1 MSWIH
6 CWLNFLGESVNN
18 WPGKHIS
25 MEKLQ
30 VWIGHTTHLSE
41 LISDFHKT
49 GLWLN
54 EPSLVLYIFPNQL
67 LDLISSPNAVVLP
80 DNFSLW
86 TGWQMSSGRS
96 LHGLWCLQM
105 TPWSIVSLKITTSE
119 GQLRLRQGQRRCE
132 MKRGWPERGGHA
144 DDPLRQSP
152 MGAAER
158 RKLLHPSN
166 SSGEGG
172 TNGWTNYFNN
182 NPPNICWAPSP
193 KPYNVLLLKRSRHCL
208 DKSLLFILWGLL
220 MWKFQKS
227 VQ

>member
-25 MEKLQ
+25 METLQ

-49 GLWLN
+49 ELWLN

-105 TPWSIVSLKITTSE
+105 TPWSIVSLKMTTWE

-132 MKRGWPERGGHA
+132 MKRGWPEREDMQMIRWGNLQWEQLKEENYSTPVTAVERGGQMVGQIILITIH
-144 DDPLRQSP
+144 RIFV
-152 MGAAER
+152 E
-158 RKLLHPSN
+158 LLHP
-166 SSGEGG
+166 
-172 TNGWTNYFNN
+172 
-182 NPPNICWAPSP
+182 NPTMCCYLKDQDI
-193 KPYNVLLLKRSRHCL
+193 VLISLYCL
-208 DKSLLFILWGLL
+208 SCEDF
-220 MWKFQKS
+220 
-227 VQ
+227 